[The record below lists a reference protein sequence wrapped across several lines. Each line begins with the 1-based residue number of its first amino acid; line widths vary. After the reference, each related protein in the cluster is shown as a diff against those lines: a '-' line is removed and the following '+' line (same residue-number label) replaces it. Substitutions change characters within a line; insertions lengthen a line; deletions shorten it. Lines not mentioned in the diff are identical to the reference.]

1 MDCILSWLT
10 AIASLITAGGIWFLW
25 LQIKADHE
33 RSRRE
38 RACEL
43 VLEWSKSLRQGSSL
57 ARKLV
62 ETFTEE
68 QARKLHKSEA
78 LEIEGDKY
86 EIIKACLEE
95 STDTARI
102 EQANGKVKLN
112 GRQSSIL
119 RWHIV
124 CYLNTLESILMARRH
139 GVADR
144 KMINEQFRYLVSP
157 TEGHSI
163 LRNYRQASGG
173 ANVYPAIEEFVQEL
187 EKEGNTLLRGK
198 KIVVK

>member
-1 MDCILSWLT
+1 MDYILSWIT
-10 AIASLITAGGIWFLW
+10 AVASLITAGGVWFLW
-25 LQIKADHE
+25 LQIKDDHE

-68 QARKLHKSEA
+68 QARKLEKSEA
-78 LEIEGDKY
+78 LELGGDTC
-86 EIIKACLEE
+86 EIVKSCLEG
-95 STDTARI
+95 STDSAKI
-102 EQANGKVKLN
+102 EQANDKVKLN
-112 GRQSSIL
+112 PRQTSIL

-139 GVADR
+139 GVAD
-144 KMINEQFRYLVSP
+144 KEMIKEQFRYLVSP
-157 TEGHSI
+157 REGHYI

-173 ANVYPAIEEFVQEL
+173 ANVYPAIEEFVREL
-187 EKEGNTLLRGK
+187 EEESNALSRGK
-198 KIVVK
+198 ESIAK